1 MAETRTFADILMGV
15 TIAKL
20 AEHIKSEIELIHT
33 AVSNDDELYTEESD
47 WAYNPTITIE
57 VKDPY
62 TDEYN
67 KEPRVVTAISVVEED
82 IILSTDEGDEFKL
95 TDLSLEDMV
104 KVSNCLDKSFI
115 HLMAK

>member
-1 MAETRTFADILMGV
+1 MAETRTYADILMDV
-15 TIAKL
+15 TRNKL
-20 AEHIKSEIELIHT
+20 AGHIESEIELIHT

-47 WAYNPTITIE
+47 WVYNPTITVE

-67 KEPRVVTAISVVEED
+67 KEPRVVTAISGGEED

-95 TDLSLEDMV
+95 SDLSMEDMV
-104 KVSNCLDKSFI
+104 KVSNCLDRSFI

>member
-1 MAETRTFADILMGV
+1 MDVTRN
-15 TIAKL
+15 KL
-20 AEHIKSEIELIHT
+20 AGHIESEIGLIHT

-47 WAYNPTITIE
+47 WAYNPTITVE

-67 KEPRVVTAISVVEED
+67 KEPRVVTAISVAEEN

-95 TDLSLEDMV
+95 SDLSMEDMV
-104 KVSNCLDKSFI
+104 KVSNCLDRSFI